1 MGDKMRKTAITLVLT
16 IAISAVGCGSRAN
29 PSAINKA
36 AEVAEAASSDESSA
50 AKSQAQDLEASLDES
65 NAVKSPATETTES
78 EPEEEIPENLR
89 EAFADR
95 KNRDNEDN
103 AGAEAHYGHDDEE
116 NEDYSGRDNNV
127 GESGSDD
134 NYLMENF
141 PPDTYETVEIFLADR
156 DVQDIYGFEKMR
168 TIVLRETVELYG
180 EQCSEL
186 EFGTDHAENFVTEG
200 LYAVSRSGAIY
211 LYDVLDDGWK
221 SFNLLSE
228 IYESGW
234 VENALF
240 VTYTDP
246 NEDAYWYAY
255 DGENGFDGVVLV
267 ALHSDMD
274 IRLDRVEYVEKTG
287 DFHVTEVVS
296 DVCPC
301 TRGECSHF
309 SIEPAETIP
318 QYRITATYEDLVAE
332 WYVTYD
338 GKGEGGVNYAIGTDV
353 NSEGKS

>member
-16 IAISAVGCGSRAN
+16 MAISAVGCGNGAGS
-29 PSAINKA
+29 SAINKA
-36 AEVAEAASSDESSA
+36 AEVAEAAS
-50 AKSQAQDLEASLDES
+50 LDES
-65 NAVKSPATETTES
+65 YATHSSSQSLTQSQEADSEDESGAAQSATQSPAGGKTES
-78 EPEEEIPENLR
+78 APEEEIPEGLR
-89 EAFADR
+89 EAFAKRNND
-95 KNRDNEDN
+95 DNEDGADETG
-103 AGAEAHYGHDDEE
+103 AGGSTSKSGHETYLDE
-116 NEDYSGRDNNV
+116 G
-127 GESGSDD
+127 
-134 NYLMENF
+134 YLMENY
-141 PPDTYETVEIFLADR
+141 PPDMYDTVDIFLADR
-156 DVQDIYGFEKMR
+156 DVQSIDGYENMR
-168 TIVLRETVELYG
+168 TIVSQKTVELYG

-221 SFNLLSE
+221 SFNLLSD

-234 VENALF
+234 VEDALF

-287 DFHVTEVVS
+287 NFHVTEVVS
-296 DVCPC
+296 DVYPC

-318 QYRITATYEDLVAE
+318 QFRITATYEDLVAE

-353 NSEGKS
+353 NSEG